1 MLRSLLLA
9 SAAAFALLG
18 CGGSEDA
25 AAPRETTTATS
36 TQAAPPA
43 EEGLLAVWNDL
54 EGGELFWADAET
66 LEPVDGRSVSFSY
79 YYSAVDRSPDGSA
92 LALGADT
99 RGYVQIVD
107 LERMKAVGTIDVG
120 GRTEGYFERLNWVAP
135 KLLLASVSG
144 LPSRAVALDP
154 ATRQVVSEH
163 ELEGTVVSSHSVEGS
178 LVFLLAP
185 PDRIGPA
192 KLAVFDGSEVRST
205 ELGEIQAGWEQEGE
219 TEEDFRSR
227 QSIPGLAVEPSGSRA
242 LVVPAGNRVA
252 EVDLETLEVRYHEL
266 SEPVS
271 LLGRLRDWLQP
282 AAHAKTIDGP
292 DRNAVWLES
301 GLVAVSGANYAADG
315 ERLEVEPAGLMLI
328 DPSDW
333 SVRRVGDE
341 AAQVAVR
348 GDTLLASW
356 WQGDES
362 GEAGVVALDLEG
374 NERFRLT
381 SGELVEFS
389 YTAGG
394 RLYAAGNEGRL
405 YELIDL
411 ATGETV
417 ARAKPER
424 PAWLVY
430 LD

>member
-1 MLRSLLLA
+1 M
-9 SAAAFALLG
+9 
-18 CGGSEDA
+18 
-25 AAPRETTTATS
+25 
-36 TQAAPPA
+36 
-43 EEGLLAVWNDL
+43 
-54 EGGELFWADAET
+54 
-66 LEPVDGRSVSFSY
+66 
-79 YYSAVDRSPDGSA
+79 
-92 LALGADT
+92 
-99 RGYVQIVD
+99 
-107 LERMKAVGTIDVG
+107 
-120 GRTEGYFERLNWVAP
+120 
-135 KLLLASVSG
+135 
-144 LPSRAVALDP
+144 
-154 ATRQVVSEH
+154 
-163 ELEGTVVSSHSVEGS
+163 
-178 LVFLLAP
+178 
-185 PDRIGPA
+185 
-192 KLAVFDGSEVRST
+192 
-205 ELGEIQAGWEQEGE
+205 
-219 TEEDFRSR
+219 
-227 QSIPGLAVEPSGSRA
+227 EPSGSRA

-341 AAQVAVR
+341 AAQVALW

-356 WQGDES
+356 WLGDES
-362 GEAGVVALDLEG
+362 GESGVVALDLEG

-394 RLYAAGNEGRL
+394 RMYAAGHEGRL